1 MADFYDEEITFD
13 DLSTHTM
20 DELKNI
26 GLTRNNVNS
35 SLYFTTM
42 EQWKLE
48 KITFDNLKEYTM
60 DQLKTQGVTKPNTGD
75 SQGMFRYYT
84 KTSYQDIVAINGKLY
99 TIVDNLTYKKL
110 PITGLRNFQTT
121 KTIEAVQYR
130 DKLYIATGSGIVI
143 YDGTSAYM
151 MTAYKPNGLEALYIG
166 TNGYAEDPSNY
177 LQNTVGVG
185 IAILG
190 VTVDKRYGIT
200 NNNITF
206 TAYYQSPVGS
216 SLGILI
222 RNQETSGF
230 NLRYGPRLVIIKCLS

>member
-1 MADFYDEEITFD
+1 
-13 DLSTHTM
+13 
-20 DELKNI
+20 
-26 GLTRNNVNS
+26 
-35 SLYFTTM
+35 
-42 EQWKLE
+42 
-48 KITFDNLKEYTM
+48 
-60 DQLKTQGVTKPNTGD
+60 
-75 SQGMFRYYT
+75 
-84 KTSYQDIVAINGKLY
+84 
-99 TIVDNLTYKKL
+99 L

-185 IAILG
+185 VAILG

-206 TAYYQSPVGS
+206 TAYYQSPVGTDLEFLFETKKLADSTYVMAQDWS
-216 SLGILI
+216 SSNVLVKSFASADDYMVQVSVRVSGTTLTL
-222 RNQETSGF
+222 NQYVLT
-230 NLRYGPRLVIIKCLS
+230 